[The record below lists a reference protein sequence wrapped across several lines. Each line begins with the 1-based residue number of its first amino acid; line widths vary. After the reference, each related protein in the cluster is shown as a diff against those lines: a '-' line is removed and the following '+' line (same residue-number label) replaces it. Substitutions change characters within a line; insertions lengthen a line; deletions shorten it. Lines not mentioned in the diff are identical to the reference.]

1 MENNVCDCNI
11 INQNIVNSVKN
22 KMWQENRFIKVSDF
36 FKVLGDLTRLK
47 IVYALDNNEMCV
59 CDIANLLNMTKSSI
73 SHQLALLKSNG
84 LVKARKIGKEVMY
97 TLDDSHVK
105 DVFEIARDH
114 IIHKESEGKS
124 EISI

>member
-11 INQNIVNSVKN
+11 IHQNIVNSVKN

-114 IIHKESEGKS
+114 IIHKESDKNEK
-124 EISI
+124 ISI

>member
-11 INQNIVNSVKN
+11 IHQNIVNSVKN

>member
-1 MENNVCDCNI
+1 MENSVCDCNI
-11 INQNIVNSVKN
+11 IHQDIVNSVKN